1 MSNWEKLRDIVI
13 GLGLI
18 ILLIS
23 IMGWLSRV

>member
-1 MSNWEKLRDIVI
+1 MNDWEKLKDIVI